1 MPRALTLQRSIV
13 PLADRKKYLERVQ
26 ARRTYYMGVNC
37 QFWVFA
43 ESDLPGAYIEFIE
56 APDAATLAAELASAP
71 EHFVD
76 AARIYNEVE
85 LK

>member
-1 MPRALTLQRSIV
+1 V
-13 PLADRKKYLERVQ
+13 PLADRKKYMERVR
-26 ARRTYYMGVNC
+26 ARRAYYTGVNC

-56 APDAATLAAELASAP
+56 APDAKTLAAALAGAP
-71 EHFVD
+71 EQLVD
-76 AARIYNEVE
+76 SARIYNEVE